1 MLSERLKA
9 VSGFAGVGTCAADIG
24 CDHGYVAIDL
34 VESGRF
40 EKCIAMDLRKGPL
53 KAAEE
58 NVRAKGLEERID
70 LRLSD
75 GVDKLQIGE
84 ADTVITAGMGGRL
97 IINILKA
104 HPDIFLSLDH
114 FVLQPQSELG
124 EVRHFLHDAGFSLK
138 DEMMVI
144 EDDKFYF
151 LMKFVPGGNDEA
163 YEGMGEEAY
172 EFGPLLL
179 KNKNSLLKEYLIR
192 RKSIISDAVSD
203 IEKALSKN
211 SDNERLKARLIEL
224 ENLDSLIDKGVRVY
238 ET

>member
-1 MLSERLKA
+1 
-9 VSGFAGVGTCAADIG
+9 
-24 CDHGYVAIDL
+24 
-34 VESGRF
+34 
-40 EKCIAMDLRKGPL
+40 
-53 KAAEE
+53 
-58 NVRAKGLEERID
+58 
-70 LRLSD
+70 
-75 GVDKLQIGE
+75 
-84 ADTVITAGMGGRL
+84 
-97 IINILKA
+97 
-104 HPDIFLSLDH
+104 
-114 FVLQPQSELG
+114 VLQPQSELG